1 MQLEH
6 KMIRICFWIILLANL
21 YWAADGFRNNKDY
34 QFVMNGLAVVV
45 MLMNWFDYD
54 GLRK

>member
-1 MQLEH
+1 
-6 KMIRICFWIILLANL
+6 MIRICYWLILLSNL
-21 YWAADGFRNNKDY
+21 YWAVDGFCNDKDY
-34 QFVMNGLAVVV
+34 QFVTNGLAVVV